1 MVSVR
6 RRVSV
11 SHAHARAACACT
23 CAPLRARAAPAHAP
37 LCARAARRAR
47 PARGLARTR
56 PPLVTHARACRN
68 RSKYKFARKHA
79 TRYISLRRKAAK
91 QEEVSEEVQEEEVE
105 EEVQE
110 DLLRCRLLGYPEST
124 FGARRSCA

>member
-6 RRVSV
+6 RRVSF
-11 SHAHARAACACT
+11 SHARARAAGACT
-23 CAPLRARAAPAHAP
+23 CAPLRARDA
-37 LCARAARRAR
+37 ARAP
-47 PARGLARTR
+47 PARALARTR